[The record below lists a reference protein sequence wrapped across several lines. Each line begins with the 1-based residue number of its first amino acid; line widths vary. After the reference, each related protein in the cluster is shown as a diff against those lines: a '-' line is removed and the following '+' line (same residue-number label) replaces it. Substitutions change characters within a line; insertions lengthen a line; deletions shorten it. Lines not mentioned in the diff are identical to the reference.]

1 MNCRY
6 SIDSPVRNQT
16 EKRELKMKKE
26 GQVLSDNNDIDV
38 YQPNVSID
46 MDYLTASIPPED
58 QDESSEQ
65 DKDEKKP

>member
-1 MNCRY
+1 
-6 SIDSPVRNQT
+6 
-16 EKRELKMKKE
+16 MKKE